1 MYVVKET
8 YKIYEN
14 ITGNCGF
21 KGFSI
26 ISKNKKI
33 VIKGQKITNIMI
45 INKKLATPLVKQV
58 IINRYQKLITIL
70 SELLITDDETGTN
83 LVEALNRI
91 EKFRL
96 EIKNKYRIY
105 LKQKELDYMA
115 KQLKNCQKEANRRYI
130 EILNNRLY
138 FNKDIGRKGR

>member
-14 ITGNCGF
+14 VTGNCDF
-21 KGFSI
+21 KGFSM

-33 VIKGQKITNIMI
+33 IIKDQKITNIMI
-45 INKKLATPLVKQV
+45 INKELATPLVKQV
-58 IINRYQKLITIL
+58 IINKYQKLITIL
-70 SELLITDDETGTN
+70 SELLVTDDETGAN

-96 EIKNKYRIY
+96 EIKNRYRIY

-138 FNKDIGRKGR
+138 FNKDIGGKGR